1 MANICF
7 DCQRALPLRGCPWAD
22 KFEPVEGWTATIIP
36 IKGGRIHKETYHIT
50 NCPLFKADKSLSNK
64 SEIKK
69 LEDKPP
75 LKKSEIKKHKQRYI
89 RRPYILQYTPDKEF
103 IAEFLNTF
111 EAAKAIGVSTK
122 TLRRM
127 IRYPFPSD
135 KFIFERE
142 IRYEKKSK

>member
-50 NCPLFKADKSLSNK
+50 NCPLFKADKPLTNRR
-64 SEIKK
+64 EIT
-69 LEDKPP
+69 KPV
-75 LKKSEIKKHKQRYI
+75 KQPKRGK
-89 RRPYILQYTPDKEF
+89 RKTYILQYTPDKEF

-127 IRYPFPSD
+127 VRYPFPSD